1 MQADASRL
9 IRGQGRIGRSGKS
22 LRPAAPRG
30 RLHSGVCP
38 CPAGAAREKGG
49 SMSSLQVGR
58 PVLVRGVLFSLAL
71 VIPIAL
77 GFFFQAF
84 PLVSSGALGA
94 MFALLIDPKRGLLLR
109 VIAIGAGGALV
120 VAAAALGVLVHGH
133 HWLSLALLFLLSWLA
148 AQPKPEHAYLGLLV
162 KYAAVAVLLASFGF
176 HASWDLAFA
185 FLGGITLG
193 ICLSLVGMLYEE
205 KDDGGSEP
213 LDEFRAVLH
222 GDTNDRLFGL
232 AVPVTVLAATLT
244 ARYFAFGH
252 PAWVGLTVL
261 FVMHTDGATELHH
274 IRDRVLGTF
283 LGVLA
288 SSALLYST
296 TSLLAITFGV
306 AVSAFLIPVAGK
318 TRYMAFSFAITCAVL
333 LLIDIAMFLQGGDFN
348 LLRWRLIDTVSA
360 CVWVLASNL
369 VVRLIQKRPRRQAGA
384 PGNSAP
390 AADPASATDPGQK
403 Q

>member
-1 MQADASRL
+1 MICL
-9 IRGQGRIGRSGKS
+9 PGKS

-38 CPAGAAREKGG
+38 CPGRAGREKREEGG
-49 SMSSLQVGR
+49 MDSLLQARR
-58 PVLVRGVLFSLAL
+58 PDIVRGALFSLAL
-71 VIPIAL
+71 VIPVAF

-94 MFALLIDPKRGLLLR
+94 MFALLIDPKRGPLLR

-120 VAAAALGVLVHGH
+120 VAGGALGVLVHGH
-133 HWLSLALLFLLSWLA
+133 HGLSLALLFLLSWLA

-162 KYAAVAVLLASFGF
+162 KYMAVAVLLASFGF
-176 HASWDLAFA
+176 HASWDLALA
-185 FLGGITLG
+185 FFGGIALG
-193 ICLSLVGMLYEE
+193 ICLSLAGMAYEK
-205 KDDGGSEP
+205 KDEGGSQP
-213 LDEFRAVLH
+213 LEEFRAVLH

-232 AVPVTVLAATLT
+232 AVPVTVLASTLT
-244 ARYFAFGH
+244 ARYFAFSN

-261 FVMHTDGATELHH
+261 FVMHTDGATELRH

-296 TSLLAITFGV
+296 TSLLAITAGV
-306 AVSAFLIPVAGK
+306 AVSAFLIPLAGK

-333 LLIDIAMFLQGGDFN
+333 LLIDIAMFLQGGDFD
-348 LLRWRLIDTVSA
+348 LLRWRLVDTVTA
-360 CVWVLASNL
+360 CVWVLASNI
-369 VVRLIQKRPRRQAGA
+369 VVRLVQKRPRQGTDA
-384 PGNSAP
+384 PASSASAPSSAP
-390 AADPASATDPGQK
+390 ASGK
-403 Q
+403 QQ

>member
-1 MQADASRL
+1 
-9 IRGQGRIGRSGKS
+9 
-22 LRPAAPRG
+22 
-30 RLHSGVCP
+30 
-38 CPAGAAREKGG
+38 
-49 SMSSLQVGR
+49 MSSLQVGR

-205 KDDGGSEP
+205 KDD
-213 LDEFRAVLH
+213 
-222 GDTNDRLFGL
+222 DRLFGL

-274 IRDRVLGTF
+274 IRDRVLGTC

-306 AVSAFLIPVAGK
+306 AVSAFFIPVAGK